1 MAGGGLRVALLARLD
16 RLGGA
21 DDLDADDHDTLVP
34 DPKLPCRP
42 FAQIQDPSL
51 HVGAAIV
58 DLQRDIFPRSEVGD
72 LNDGSQG

>member
-42 FAQIQDPSL
+42 FAQIQDSFPSRR
-51 HVGAAIV
+51 G
-58 DLQRDIFPRSEVGD
+58 RDR
-72 LNDGSQG
+72 